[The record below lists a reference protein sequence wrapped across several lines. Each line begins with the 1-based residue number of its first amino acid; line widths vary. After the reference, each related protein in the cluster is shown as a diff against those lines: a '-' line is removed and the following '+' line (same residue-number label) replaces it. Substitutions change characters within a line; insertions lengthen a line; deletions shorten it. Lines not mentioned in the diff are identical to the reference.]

1 MSSCYDIIAN
11 DFSKTRAY
19 IWKCVKQ
26 FIDRTDV
33 DSENIGN
40 IKVMEV
46 GCGNGKNLDYLSK
59 HGFTKDAIHSLDS
72 CQVFVNMV
80 RSKGYNCSLELA
92 QNIDRLYPSNHFDY
106 LLCIAVIHHLPTE
119 EERIDTITK
128 CITLL
133 KKGGHALFTTW
144 AFEQSFT
151 DSYGTVFTTSK
162 PRSFP
167 NAGDN
172 TVSWNK
178 NKNKINDDAINDKEH
193 TLQTVQINHKNK
205 KVVADRY
212 YYIYTYEKWCLLW
225 ENVKLRLQMIDSNNQ
240 DINVK
245 IGYEEQNWYADIIY
259 NM

>member
-19 IWKCVKQ
+19 VWKCVKH
-26 FIDRTDV
+26 FID
-33 DSENIGN
+33 NIHLDTS
-40 IKVMEV
+40 ITVMEV

-80 RSKGYNCSLELA
+80 RNKGYNCSLELA
-92 QNIDRLYPSNHFDY
+92 QNINRLYPSNHFDY

-119 EERIDTITK
+119 EERIDTVSK

-144 AFEQSFT
+144 AFEQSFI
-151 DSYGTVFTTSK
+151 DNCGAVFTTSK
-162 PRSFP
+162 PCSFP
-167 NAGDN
+167 NSGDN
-172 TVSWNK
+172 IVSWNK
-178 NKNKINDDAINDKEH
+178 NKNKIDDD
-193 TLQTVQINHKNK
+193 TINHKNK

-212 YYIYTYEKWCLLW
+212 YHIYTYEKWCLLW
-225 ENVKLRLQMIDSNNQ
+225 ENVKQRLQMINNKY

-245 IGYEEQNWYADIIY
+245 IGYEEQNWYADVIY
-259 NM
+259 S

>member
-19 IWKCVKQ
+19 VWKCVKQ
-26 FIDRTDV
+26 FID
-33 DSENIGN
+33 NIHLDASTT
-40 IKVMEV
+40 VMEV
-46 GCGNGKNLDYLSK
+46 GCGNGKNLDYLFK

-72 CQVFVNMV
+72 CHVFVNMV
-80 RSKGYNCSLELA
+80 RNKGYNCSLELA
-92 QNIDRLYPSNHFDY
+92 QNIDRIYPSNHFDY

-133 KKGGHALFTTW
+133 KKGGRVLFTAW

-151 DSYGTVFTTSK
+151 DNSGTVFTTSK

-172 TVSWNK
+172 IVSWNK
-178 NKNKINDDAINDKEH
+178 NKIDDGTKD
-193 TLQTVQINHKNK
+193 TVQINRKNK

-225 ENVKLRLQMIDSNNQ
+225 ENVKLRLQMIDNNL
-240 DINVK
+240 DINVI
-245 IGYEEQNWYADIIY
+245 IGYAEQNWVASVTLYI
-259 NM
+259 N

>member
-19 IWKCVKQ
+19 VWKCVRQ
-26 FIDRTDV
+26 FID
-33 DSENIGN
+33 NIH
-40 IKVMEV
+40 
-46 GCGNGKNLDYLSK
+46 YLSK

-80 RSKGYNCSLELA
+80 RNKGYNCSLELA
-92 QNIDRLYPSNHFDY
+92 QNIDRLYPYPSNHFDY

-144 AFEQSFT
+144 AFEQSYT
-151 DSYGTVFTTSK
+151 DDCGTVFTTSK
-162 PRSFP
+162 PRFFP

-172 TVSWNK
+172 IVSWNK
-178 NKNKINDDAINDKEH
+178 NKIDDGSINHKQHINHKQNINNKQHINHKQHINNKQH
-193 TLQTVQINHKNK
+193 INHKNK

-225 ENVKLRLQMIDSNNQ
+225 ENVKLRLQMIGSNNQ
-240 DINVK
+240 DISVNIK
-245 IGYEEQNWYADIIY
+245 YEEQNWVANVITGLS
-259 NM
+259 

>member
-19 IWKCVKQ
+19 VWKCVKH
-26 FIDRTDV
+26 FIDGTNV
-33 DSENIGN
+33 DSEDIRV
-40 IKVMEV
+40 IEV

-59 HGFTKDAIHSLDS
+59 HGFTKDAIYSLDS
-72 CQVFVNMV
+72 CQLFVNMV
-80 RSKGYNCSLELA
+80 RNKGYNCSLELA
-92 QNIDRLYPSNHFDY
+92 QNIDRLYPSNRFDY

-133 KKGGHALFTTW
+133 KKGGRALFTTW

-151 DSYGTVFTTSK
+151 DNCGTVFTTSK

-167 NAGDN
+167 NVGDN
-172 TVSWNK
+172 IVSWNK
-178 NKNKINDDAINDKEH
+178 NKNKNKNKIDSDGDGA
-193 TLQTVQINHKNK
+193 INHKNK

-225 ENVKLRLQMIDSNNQ
+225 ENVKLRLQMIDNNQ

-245 IGYEEQNWYADIIY
+245 TWYEEQNWVANV

>member
-19 IWKCVKQ
+19 VWKCVKH
-26 FIDRTDV
+26 FIDGTNV
-33 DSENIGN
+33 DFEDIR
-40 IKVMEV
+40 VMEV

-59 HGFTKDAIHSLDS
+59 HGFTKDAIYSLDS

-92 QNIDRLYPSNHFDY
+92 QNIDRLYPSNYFDY

-133 KKGGHALFTTW
+133 KKGGRALFTTW

-151 DSYGTVFTTSK
+151 DNCGTVFTTSK

-172 TVSWNK
+172 IVSWNK
-178 NKNKINDDAINDKEH
+178 NKNKNDDVSAINDTVHINHKE
-193 TLQTVQINHKNK
+193 QINHKNK

-225 ENVKLRLQMIDSNNQ
+225 ENIKLRLQMIDSNLV
-240 DINVK
+240 INVI
-245 IGYEEQNWYADIIY
+245 IGYEEQNWVANVI
-259 NM
+259 M

>member
-19 IWKCVKQ
+19 VWKCVRN
-26 FIDRTDV
+26 FIDDIHLDASTT
-33 DSENIGN
+33 
-40 IKVMEV
+40 VMEV
-46 GCGNGKNLDYLSK
+46 GCGNGKNLDYLFK

-80 RSKGYNCSLELA
+80 RNKGYNCSLELA
-92 QNIDRLYPSNHFDY
+92 QNIDRIYPYQSNHFDY
-106 LLCIAVIHHLPTE
+106 LLCIAVIHHLPTK

-133 KKGGHALFTTW
+133 KKGGRALFTTW
-144 AFEQSFT
+144 AFEQSYT
-151 DSYGTVFTTSK
+151 DDCGTVFTTSK

-172 TVSWNK
+172 IVSWNK
-178 NKNKINDDAINDKEH
+178 NKNNNNNKINDGAKDINHK
-193 TLQTVQINHKNK
+193 QNINHKNK

-212 YYIYTYEKWCLLW
+212 YYIYTYEEWCLLW
-225 ENVKLRLQMIDSNNQ
+225 ENVKSRLQMIDNNL
-240 DINVK
+240 DISIK
-245 IGYEEQNWYADIIY
+245 IGYEEQNWDANVIH
-259 NM
+259 NT

>member
-19 IWKCVKQ
+19 VWKCVRN
-26 FIDRTDV
+26 FID
-33 DSENIGN
+33 NIHLDAFTTV
-40 IKVMEV
+40 IEV

-72 CQVFVNMV
+72 CQIFINMV
-80 RSKGYNCSLELA
+80 KSKGYNCSLELA
-92 QNIDRLYPSNHFDY
+92 QNIDKLYPSNYFDY

-144 AFEQSFT
+144 AFEQSYT
-151 DSYGTVFTTSK
+151 DDSGTVFTTSK

-172 TVSWNK
+172 IVSWNK
-178 NKNKINDDAINDKEH
+178 NKIDDGAIN
-193 TLQTVQINHKNK
+193 QINHKNK

-212 YYIYTYEKWCLLW
+212 YHIYTYEKWCLLW
-225 ENVKLRLQMIDSNNQ
+225 ENVKLRLQMIDNNL
-240 DINVK
+240 DISIK
-245 IGYEEQNWYADIIY
+245 IGYEEQNWDANVIH
-259 NM
+259 NT

>member
-19 IWKCVKQ
+19 VWKCVKQ
-26 FIDRTDV
+26 FID
-33 DSENIGN
+33 EINIDKIN
-40 IKVMEV
+40 IDEINIEDASTTVMEV
-46 GCGNGKNLDYLSK
+46 GCGNGKNLDYLFK

-72 CQVFVNMV
+72 CHVFVNMV
-80 RSKGYNCSLELA
+80 RNKGYNCSLELA
-92 QNIDRLYPSNHFDY
+92 QNIDRLYPSNYFDY

-133 KKGGHALFTTW
+133 KKGGHALFTAW
-144 AFEQSFT
+144 AFEQSYT
-151 DSYGTVFTTSK
+151 DNCGTVFTTSK

-172 TVSWNK
+172 IVSWNK
-178 NKNKINDDAINDKEH
+178 NKNKIVDGTKDI
-193 TLQTVQINHKNK
+193 VQINHKNK

-225 ENVKLRLQMIDSNNQ
+225 ENVKLRLQMIDNNL
-240 DINVK
+240 DININVK
-245 IGYEEQNWYADIIY
+245 ISYEEQNWIANVTYT
-259 NM
+259 

>member
-19 IWKCVKQ
+19 VWKCVKQ
-26 FIDRTDV
+26 FID
-33 DSENIGN
+33 NIHLDASTT
-40 IKVMEV
+40 VMEV
-46 GCGNGKNLDYLSK
+46 GCGNGKNLDYLFK

-80 RSKGYNCSLELA
+80 RNKGYNCSLELA
-92 QNIDRLYPSNHFDY
+92 QNIDRIYPSNHFDY

-133 KKGGHALFTTW
+133 KKGGRALFTTW
-144 AFEQSFT
+144 AFEQSYT
-151 DSYGTVFTTSK
+151 DSCGTVFTTSK
-162 PRSFP
+162 PRTFP

-172 TVSWNK
+172 IVSWNK
-178 NKNKINDDAINDKEH
+178 NKIDDGTKD
-193 TLQTVQINHKNK
+193 TVQINRKNK

-225 ENVKLRLQMIDSNNQ
+225 ENVKLRLQMIDNNL
-240 DINVK
+240 DINVI
-245 IGYEEQNWYADIIY
+245 IGYEEQNWVASVTLYI
-259 NM
+259 N

>member
-19 IWKCVKQ
+19 VWNCVKQ
-26 FIDRTDV
+26 FID
-33 DSENIGN
+33 NIHLDASTT
-40 IKVMEV
+40 IMEV

-80 RSKGYNCSLELA
+80 RNKGYNCSLELA
-92 QNIDRLYPSNHFDY
+92 QNIDILYPSNYFDY

-151 DSYGTVFTTSK
+151 DSCGTVFTTSK
-162 PRSFP
+162 PRTFP

-172 TVSWNK
+172 IVSWNK
-178 NKNKINDDAINDKEH
+178 NKIDDGAIN
-193 TLQTVQINHKNK
+193 QINHKNK

-225 ENVKLRLQMIDSNNQ
+225 ENVKSRLQMIDNNL
-240 DINVK
+240 DIRIT
-245 IGYEEQNWYADIIY
+245 IGYEEQNWVA
-259 NM
+259 NVSSTN

>member
-19 IWKCVKQ
+19 VWKCVKQ
-26 FIDRTDV
+26 FID
-33 DSENIGN
+33 NIHLDASTT
-40 IKVMEV
+40 VMEV
-46 GCGNGKNLDYLSK
+46 GCGNGKNLDYLFK

-80 RSKGYNCSLELA
+80 RNKGYNCSLELA
-92 QNIDRLYPSNHFDY
+92 QNIDRLYPSNYFDY
-106 LLCIAVIHHLPTE
+106 LLCIAVIHHLSTE

-133 KKGGHALFTTW
+133 KKGGHALFTAW

-151 DSYGTVFTTSK
+151 DSCGTVFTTSK

-172 TVSWNK
+172 IVSWNK
-178 NKNKINDDAINDKEH
+178 NKNKIVDGTKDI
-193 TLQTVQINHKNK
+193 VQINHKNK

-225 ENVKLRLQMIDSNNQ
+225 ENVKLRLQMIDNNL
-240 DINVK
+240 DININVK
-245 IGYEEQNWYADIIY
+245 ISYEEQNWVANVTYT
-259 NM
+259 